1 MKFGD
6 HRHGT
11 VDLSDVRLAASE
23 AACDAIHQGIQEAV
37 GRALESQRT
46 YLDVP
51 AIWGKVDAAGRSDN
65 ALVLE
70 IGVDVGAD
78 ELKMPTYAV
87 DLRDV
92 VGEYLKYCREDGLFA
107 DGLEAFAK
115 ELRRLADEIESVAG
129 YPGHG

>member
-23 AACDAIHQGIQEAV
+23 AACDAIHHGIQEAV

-46 YLDVP
+46 YLDFP
-51 AIWGKVDAAGRSDN
+51 GIWSKVDTTGRSDN
-65 ALVLE
+65 PLVLE
-70 IGVDVGAD
+70 IGVDVGCD

-92 VGEYLKYCREDGLFA
+92 VEEYLKYCREDGLFA
-107 DGLEAFAK
+107 DGLEAFANQ
-115 ELRRLADEIESVAG
+115 LRRLADEIESVAR